1 MVKIAVIDSGVNVD
15 YLSKGVKIKEYY
27 SILLNKDYTEIRI
40 DNEKNQRCDNKHGT
54 LVVNCDGKMI

>member
-1 MVKIAVIDSGVNVD
+1 MVKIAVIDSGVDVD

-40 DNEKNQRCDNKHGT
+40 DNEKNQRCDN
-54 LVVNCDGKMI
+54 L

>member
-1 MVKIAVIDSGVNVD
+1 MVKIAVIGSGVNVD

-40 DNEKNQRCDNKHGT
+40 DNEKNQRCDNKHGP
-54 LVVNCDGKMI
+54 

>member
-15 YLSKGVKIKEYY
+15 YLSKGVKIKGYY
-27 SILLNKDYTEIRI
+27 SVLLNKDYTEIRI
-40 DNEKNQRCDNKHGT
+40 DSEKNERCDNKHGT